1 FSLKNSNPAM
11 ITPSTR
17 SQPLVGASVAAS
29 TRSYHSVRARSNTSR
44 YRVSF
49 EVKWCS
55 SVGRRMPTTSA
66 MSLSEVSA
74 YPWSAKSSSAAMRI
88 SSRRDRG
95 AAVSDTTAHR
105 TRVWSVLLYRLVGRV
120 PIVLHVL
127 LALALGTLVGLL
139 LSQVATAMT
148 SVYLHR
154 SLSHRAMRMRPG
166 LNFTFRVLLW
176 LLTGIRPRE
185 WVAVHRK
192 HHAYTDVEGDP
203 HSPVLLGWVKVEFAN
218 VALYRKVARDPEQV
232 ARYAR
237 DLPADRWDRV
247 LFDRAWLGLGLGVTF
262 LIGVLGATAG
272 ITAAVVHATTYL
284 LLSAAVNSIGH
295 TFGRRPYE
303 NTATTLQWLAGVTRR
318 ARLPTTH
325 HDAP

>member
-1 FSLKNSNPAM
+1 
-11 ITPSTR
+11 
-17 SQPLVGASVAAS
+17 V
-29 TRSYHSVRARSNTSR
+29 
-44 YRVSF
+44 
-49 EVKWCS
+49 
-55 SVGRRMPTTSA
+55 
-66 MSLSEVSA
+66 
-74 YPWSAKSSSAAMRI
+74 
-88 SSRRDRG
+88 
-95 AAVSDTTAHR
+95 
-105 TRVWSVLLYRLVGRV
+105 VLYLLVGRV
-120 PIVLHVL
+120 RIVLHVL

-247 LFDRAWLGLGLGVTF
+247 LFDRAWLGLGLGITF
-262 LIGVLGATAG
+262 LIVVLGPIAG

-303 NTATTLQWLAGVTRR
+303 NTATNLQWLAWITGGEGLHNNHHEAPTSARFAHRRGEIDPSWWAIRTFAALRLAKIRHRTPAGRTREL
-318 ARLPTTH
+318 AGAGSPS
-325 HDAP
+325 